1 MYKVK
6 KSYIEELQ
14 GARLYIPI
22 KIGKFNNELVFD
34 GYFCEDP
41 LNLSRVG
48 GLLEIK
54 TNQLKNNIKIL
65 DINEHFKN
73 AYIQQISLRDF
84 VIYDINY
91 HVQECSNAYTKLDE
105 LKKQTISS
113 LVKDFLV
120 ADISKQRYI
129 LTLFL
134 LMKDDVDTQ
143 YIAYLMYDMISNE
156 SYLLKP
162 QPLAEQVFK
171 GLHYSI
177 QKLFK
182 VAIKKINKNV
192 NKLLNFN
199 EEEISYEKRIMLMKT
214 SDYVK
219 SKAMEKFKEYSK
231 SNEGSSKCFQYIEG
245 ILKIPFGIYRKEKI
259 LCFLGNYKDNIS
271 IFIKSFIIDCNKFY
285 NTNDD
290 NIKYNLNLC
299 EEYNKKKSLTSQD
312 IDNFINMFN
321 YNMFCEGDSNI
332 EVNNI
337 IKYFKKLKKQK
348 LVEIVKLVNE
358 DLVKLE
364 VDSKIDETLKK
375 KDLLDKLNDFILN
388 PKYLDITQ
396 KYINYIDNDRIGNIN
411 NDCISDLNNKFFNL
425 NSSWFNYKND
435 YKNYLENTNKILDE
449 AVYHQVEAKTQIKRI
464 IAQWINGEMKGYC
477 FGFEGPPGTGKT
489 SLAKKGI
496 SKCLK
501 DENGSDRPFAFI
513 ALGGSSNGSTL
524 EGHSYTYVGSTWG
537 RIVDILMETK
547 CMNPI
552 IYIDELDKVSKT
564 ENGKD
569 SIGILTHLTDSTQND
584 EFCDKYFSG
593 IKLDLSKVLFIF
605 SYNDYNLLDPILAD
619 RIHRVKFTKLN
630 KYEKIHII
638 NNYILP
644 ELLKTVGFNKGDIIF
659 SKKVLEYIISTYTL
673 EAGVRKVKERVFEII
688 REINLRYLLG
698 NNNINIPCEVNID
711 LVEEI
716 FHNKSKITTKKIA
729 PKSQVGL
736 VNGLYATSSGIGG
749 LTIIE
754 SFKTPTDSKL
764 SLELTG
770 QQGDVMKES
779 MKVSKTVAWNII
791 PDDIKKKIYKEMEDN
806 GNFGIHLHCPEG
818 ATPKDGPSAGGAIT
832 LSIISLLTGIKVKNT
847 VALTGE
853 IDLNGSI
860 HEIGGLES
868 KIEGGKIAGVKKI
881 LYPKSNQKDLD
892 LILEKGNIIDNTI
905 EVIPVENIYQIMELC
920 LEKNNLNFNKYS

>member
-1 MYKVK
+1 
-6 KSYIEELQ
+6 
-14 GARLYIPI
+14 
-22 KIGKFNNELVFD
+22 
-34 GYFCEDP
+34 
-41 LNLSRVG
+41 
-48 GLLEIK
+48 
-54 TNQLKNNIKIL
+54 
-65 DINEHFKN
+65 
-73 AYIQQISLRDF
+73 
-84 VIYDINY
+84 
-91 HVQECSNAYTKLDE
+91 
-105 LKKQTISS
+105 
-113 LVKDFLV
+113 
-120 ADISKQRYI
+120 
-129 LTLFL
+129 
-134 LMKDDVDTQ
+134 
-143 YIAYLMYDMISNE
+143 
-156 SYLLKP
+156 
-162 QPLAEQVFK
+162 
-171 GLHYSI
+171 
-177 QKLFK
+177 
-182 VAIKKINKNV
+182 
-192 NKLLNFN
+192 
-199 EEEISYEKRIMLMKT
+199 
-214 SDYVK
+214 
-219 SKAMEKFKEYSK
+219 
-231 SNEGSSKCFQYIEG
+231 
-245 ILKIPFGIYRKEKI
+245 
-259 LCFLGNYKDNIS
+259 
-271 IFIKSFIIDCNKFY
+271 
-285 NTNDD
+285 
-290 NIKYNLNLC
+290 
-299 EEYNKKKSLTSQD
+299 
-312 IDNFINMFN
+312 
-321 YNMFCEGDSNI
+321 
-332 EVNNI
+332 
-337 IKYFKKLKKQK
+337 
-348 LVEIVKLVNE
+348 
-358 DLVKLE
+358 
-364 VDSKIDETLKK
+364 
-375 KDLLDKLNDFILN
+375 
-388 PKYLDITQ
+388 
-396 KYINYIDNDRIGNIN
+396 
-411 NDCISDLNNKFFNL
+411 
-425 NSSWFNYKND
+425 
-435 YKNYLENTNKILDE
+435 LENTNNILDD

-569 SIGILTHLTDSTQND
+569 IIGILTHLTDSTQND

-673 EAGVRKVKERVFEII
+673 EAGVRKVKERVFEIL

-698 NNNINIPCEVNID
+698 NNNVKIPCEVDID

-729 PKSQVGL
+729 PKPQVGL

-749 LTIIE
+749 ITIIE

-791 PDDIKKKIYKEMEDN
+791 PDEIKKKIYKEMEDN

-905 EVIPVENIYQIMELC
+905 EVIPIENIYQIMEIC